1 MKEMAT
7 GKVSIVLL
15 VLAAIAIVAAALVY
29 LEGTRQPAEEDHPSP
44 ASTFA
49 AFVDA
54 FNARDT
60 DAAYA
65 LFSSEVRVQHSKV
78 EMEGFLEVAQTL
90 GSKITGW
97 TVLKENT
104 VDDVTVLEIQI
115 IFIPVFDSGVENDR
129 VPMVWEAG
137 EWHIDEWLTEW
148 EID

>member
-15 VLAAIAIVAAALVY
+15 VLAVIAIVAAALVY
-29 LEGTRQPAEEDHPSP
+29 LEGTKQPAEAP
-44 ASTFA
+44 ANTFA

-97 TVLKENT
+97 EVLKENT
-104 VDDVTVLEIQI
+104 VDDVSVLEIQI
-115 IFIPVFDSGVENDR
+115 TFIPVFDSGVENDR